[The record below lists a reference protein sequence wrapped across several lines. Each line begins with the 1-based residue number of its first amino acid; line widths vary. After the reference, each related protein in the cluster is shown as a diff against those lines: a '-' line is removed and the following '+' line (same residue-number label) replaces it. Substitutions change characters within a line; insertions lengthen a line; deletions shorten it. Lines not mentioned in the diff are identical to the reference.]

1 MMLRILWKG
10 LVMRHLELNNEM
22 MVLRDGFYRLEKDLE
37 ALSVFLEEIKSK
49 SLKFE
54 NPNKRMH
61 YLIDNNLYED
71 FYQKYSED
79 QILEIYKAVEGEEFK
94 FKSYM
99 SASKFYK
106 DYALKVKDTYF
117 ESYEDRIIAVSLFLA
132 DGCFDFALRLALD
145 MIKQRY
151 QPATPTFL
159 NAGKYVRGELVSCFL
174 LEVGDSLNSITFN
187 ISSAM
192 QLSKIGGG
200 VALNLS
206 NIRARGEEIRGICNV
221 AKGVIPVMKLLEDGF
236 NYADQMGQRKG
247 AGAVYLNIFHYDI
260 EDFLDTKKINADEKS
275 RVQTLSL
282 GVIIPDKFFELAKQ
296 DKNYY
301 ALAPY
306 SVYKETGL
314 MMNDID
320 FDKDYD
326 LLASNPRII
335 KKEISARDMLV
346 RIAKLQFES
355 GYPYIMYQTSC
366 NLNHPLKEVG
376 RVKMSNLC
384 TEIFQIQTPS
394 VIGNYGE
401 GDVIGYD
408 VSCILGS
415 LNIVNVINSDF
426 EFIVDLAM
434 RALTSVVDKSC
445 INNAPSVRKANDDYR
460 AVGLGVMNLHGFL
473 IKNKIPYESDE
484 ALDFVRT
491 FFMLLNFYSLKSSMN
506 IAKERNSVFKDFKQ
520 SEYYNGNYF
529 NMYLNEDFSPRS
541 EVVREIF
548 SCLQIPSKSDWN
560 NLKGDIQRYG
570 LYHAYRLAVAPTQS
584 ISYIQNA
591 TTSLMPIVEPVE
603 ARVYGNSTTYYPM
616 PYLSREN
623 AIFFKSAYYMD
634 MRKLIDLVS
643 EAQRHVDQGIST
655 LLYVTNETSTRE
667 LVKLYIY
674 AKNKGLKSLYY
685 TRNKNLSVDE
695 CILCAI

>member
-1 MMLRILWKG
+1 
-10 LVMRHLELNNEM
+10 MRHLELNNEI
-22 MVLRDGFYRLEKDLE
+22 MVLKDGFYRLEKDLE
-37 ALSVFLEEIKSK
+37 ALSVFLEEVKSK
-49 SLKFE
+49 SLKFKS
-54 NPNKRMH
+54 PNERMH

-71 FYQKYSED
+71 FYENYSEE
-79 QILEIYKAVEGEEFK
+79 QILEIYELVRGENFK

-106 DYALKVKDTYF
+106 DYALKMNDGDTYL
-117 ESYEDRIIAVSLFLA
+117 ESYEDRIIAVSLSLA
-132 DGCFDFALRLALD
+132 SGNFDFALKLALE

-159 NAGKYVRGELVSCFL
+159 NAGKKVRGELVSCFL

-206 NIRARGEEIRGICNV
+206 NIRARGEEIRGICNI
-221 AKGVIPVMKLLEDGF
+221 AKGIIPVMKLLEDGF
-236 NYADQMGQRKG
+236 SYADQMGQRKG

-282 GVIIPDKFFELAKQ
+282 GVIIPDKFFDIAKMGQ
-296 DKNYY
+296 NYY
-301 ALAPY
+301 AFAPY
-306 SVYKETGL
+306 SLYKATGRL
-314 MMNDID
+314 MNEID
-320 FDKDYD
+320 FDKEYD
-326 LLASNPRII
+326 ALASNPDIL

-346 RIAKLQFES
+346 YIARLQFES
-355 GYPYIMYQTSC
+355 GYPYIMYSTAC
-366 NLNHPLKEVG
+366 NLRNPLKG
-376 RVKMSNLC
+376 LGKIKMSNLC

-394 VIGNYGE
+394 VIGDYGE
-401 GDVIGYD
+401 GDLIGYD
-408 VSCILGS
+408 ISCILGS
-415 LNIVNVINSDF
+415 LNIVNVVNSDL
-426 EFIVDLAM
+426 EYTIDVAM
-434 RALTSVVDKSC
+434 RALTYVVDKTE
-445 INNAPSVRKANDDYR
+445 IKNAPSIKKANNDYHS
-460 AVGLGVMNLHGFL
+460 VGLGVMNLHGFL
-473 IKNKIPYESDE
+473 IKNKIPYESEE

-506 IAKERNSVFKDFKQ
+506 IAKDKGQAFKDFEK

-529 NMYLNEDFSPRS
+529 DMYLNEEFFPRTATV
-541 EVVREIF
+541 ERIF
-548 SCLQIPSKSDWN
+548 SVLKIPGKGDWE
-560 NLKGDIQRYG
+560 NLKRDVQMHG
-570 LYHAYRLAVAPTQS
+570 LYHSYRLAVAPTQS

-623 AIFFKSAYYMD
+623 ALLFKSAYYMD
-634 MRKLIDLVS
+634 MKKLIDLVS

-655 LLYVTNETSTRE
+655 LLYVTNETTTRE

>member
-1 MMLRILWKG
+1 
-10 LVMRHLELNNEM
+10 MRHLELNNEI
-22 MVLRDGFYRLEKDLE
+22 MVLKDGFYRLEKDLE
-37 ALSVFLEEIKSK
+37 ALSVFLEEVKAK
-49 SLKFE
+49 SLRFS
-54 NPNKRMH
+54 NPNERMH

-71 FYQKYSED
+71 FYKNYSEA
-79 QILEIYKAVEGEEFK
+79 QILEIYKLVEFENFK

-106 DYALKVKDTYF
+106 DYALKLNGDTYL

-132 DGCFDFALRLALD
+132 DGCFELALKLASE

-159 NAGKYVRGELVSCFL
+159 NAGKRVRGELVSCFL

-206 NIRARGEEIRGICNV
+206 NIRARGEEIRGICNI
-221 AKGVIPVMKLLEDGF
+221 AKGIIPVMKLLEDGF

-282 GVIIPDKFFELAKQ
+282 GVIIPDKFFEIAKQ
-296 DKNYY
+296 GQSYY
-301 ALAPY
+301 AFAPY
-306 SVYKETGL
+306 SLYKATGRF
-314 MMNDID
+314 MNEID
-320 FDKDYD
+320 FDLEYD
-326 LLASNPRII
+326 LLASNPNIL
-335 KKEISARDMLV
+335 KKEIKARDMLV
-346 RIAKLQFES
+346 RIARLQFES
-355 GYPYIMYQTSC
+355 GYPYIMYQTAC
-366 NLNHPLKEVG
+366 NLNNPLKG
-376 RVKMSNLC
+376 IGKIKMSNLC

-394 VIGNYGE
+394 IIGDYGE
-401 GDVIGYD
+401 GDLIGYD

-415 LNIVNVINSDF
+415 LNIVNVVNSNF
-426 EFIVDLAM
+426 EHTVDIAM
-434 RALTSVVDKSC
+434 QALTSVCDKTD
-445 INNAPSVRKANDDYR
+445 IKNAPSISKANNDYH

-473 IKNKIPYESDE
+473 IKNKIPYESAE
-484 ALDFVRT
+484 AIDFVRT
-491 FFMLLNFYSLKSSMN
+491 FFMLLNFYSIKSSMN
-506 IAKERNSVFKDFKQ
+506 IAKTRGKTFKDFKQ

-529 NMYLNEDFSPRS
+529 NMYLTEDFSPKT
-541 EVVREIF
+541 EVVKGIF
-548 SCLQIPSKSDWN
+548 SGIKIPLKSDWE
-560 NLKGDIQRYG
+560 NLKRDVQMHG

-616 PYLSREN
+616 PYLSKEN
-623 AIFFKSAYYMD
+623 ALFFKSAYYMD
-634 MRKLIDLVS
+634 MRKLIDLIS

>member
-1 MMLRILWKG
+1 
-10 LVMRHLELNNEM
+10 MRHLELNNEM
-22 MVLRDGFYRLEKDLE
+22 MVLKDGFYRLEKDLE
-37 ALSVFLEEIKSK
+37 ALSVFLEEVKSK
-49 SLKFE
+49 SLKFSD
-54 NPNKRMH
+54 PNERMH

-71 FYQKYSED
+71 FYKNYSEE
-79 QILEIYKAVEGEEFK
+79 QIRKIYKHVLGENFK

-106 DYALKVKDTYF
+106 DYALKMHDGETYL

-132 DGCFDFALRLALD
+132 DGCFDFALKLALE

-159 NAGKYVRGELVSCFL
+159 NAGKRIRGELVSCFL

-206 NIRARGEEIRGICNV
+206 NVRARGEEIRGICNI
-221 AKGVIPVMKLLEDGF
+221 AKGIIPVMKLLEDGF

-282 GVIIPDKFFELAKQ
+282 GVIIPDKFFDIAKQ
-296 DKNYY
+296 GQNYY
-301 ALAPY
+301 AFAPY
-306 SVYKETGL
+306 SLYKATGRL
-314 MMNDID
+314 MNEID
-320 FDKDYD
+320 FDKEYD
-326 LLASNPRII
+326 LLASNPNIL
-335 KKEISARDMLV
+335 KKEIGARDMLI

-366 NLNHPLKEVG
+366 NVNNPLKG
-376 RVKMSNLC
+376 LGKIKMSNLC

-394 VIGNYGE
+394 VIGDYGE
-401 GDVIGYD
+401 GDTIGYD
-408 VSCILGS
+408 ICCILGS
-415 LNIVNVINSDF
+415 LNLVNVVNSELEYTID
-426 EFIVDLAM
+426 IAM
-434 RALTSVVDKSC
+434 RALTSVVDKTY
-445 INNAPSVRKANDDYR
+445 IKNAPSISKANKDYR
-460 AVGLGVMNLHGFL
+460 SVGLGVMNLHGFL
-473 IKNKIPYESDE
+473 IKNKIPYESAE
-484 ALDFVRT
+484 ALDFIRT

-506 IAKERNSVFKDFKQ
+506 IAKTRGKAFKDFEK

-529 NMYLNEDFSPRS
+529 DMYFNEDFSPRT
-541 EVVREIF
+541 EVVKQIF
-548 SCLQIPSKSDWN
+548 SGINIPLKSDWEH
-560 NLKGDIQRYG
+560 LKLDVQKYG
-570 LYHAYRLAVAPTQS
+570 LYHSYRLAVAPTQS
-584 ISYIQNA
+584 ISYIQNS

-616 PYLSREN
+616 PYLSKEN
-623 AIFFKSAYYMD
+623 ALLFKSAYYMD

>member
-1 MMLRILWKG
+1 
-10 LVMRHLELNNEM
+10 MRHLELNNEI
-22 MVLRDGFYRLEKDLE
+22 MVLKDGFYRLEKDLE
-37 ALSVFLEEIKSK
+37 ALSVFLEEVKAK
-49 SLKFE
+49 SLRFS
-54 NPNKRMH
+54 NPNERMH

-71 FYQKYSED
+71 FYKNYSEA
-79 QILEIYKAVEGEEFK
+79 QILEIYKVVKLENFK

-106 DYALKVKDTYF
+106 DYSLKLNGDIYL

-132 DGCFDFALRLALD
+132 DGCFEFALKLASE

-159 NAGKYVRGELVSCFL
+159 NAGKRVRGELVSCFL

-206 NIRARGEEIRGICNV
+206 NIRARGEEIRGICNI
-221 AKGVIPVMKLLEDGF
+221 AKGIIPVMKLLEDGF

-282 GVIIPDKFFELAKQ
+282 GVIIPDKFFEIAKQ
-296 DKNYY
+296 GQSYY
-301 ALAPY
+301 AFAPY
-306 SVYKETGL
+306 SLYKATGRF
-314 MMNDID
+314 MNEID
-320 FDKDYD
+320 FDLEYD
-326 LLASNPRII
+326 LLASNPNIL
-335 KKEISARDMLV
+335 KKEFKARDMLV
-346 RIAKLQFES
+346 RIARLQFES
-355 GYPYIMYQTSC
+355 GYPYIMYQTAC
-366 NLNHPLKEVG
+366 NLNNPLKG
-376 RVKMSNLC
+376 IGKIKMSNLC

-394 VIGNYGE
+394 IIGDYGE
-401 GDVIGYD
+401 GDLIGYD

-415 LNIVNVINSDF
+415 LNIVNVVNSDF
-426 EFIVDLAM
+426 EHTVDIAM
-434 RALTSVVDKSC
+434 QALTSVCDKTD
-445 INNAPSVRKANDDYR
+445 IKNAPSISKANNDYH

-473 IKNKIPYESDE
+473 IKNKIPYESSE
-484 ALDFVRT
+484 AIDFVRT
-491 FFMLLNFYSLKSSMN
+491 FFMLLNFYSIKSSMN
-506 IAKERNSVFKDFKQ
+506 IAKTRGKTFKDFNK

-529 NMYLNEDFSPRS
+529 NMYLTEDFSPKT
-541 EVVREIF
+541 EVVKGIF
-548 SCLQIPSKSDWN
+548 SGIKIPLKSDWE
-560 NLKGDIQRYG
+560 NLKRDVQMHG

-616 PYLSREN
+616 PYLSKEN
-623 AIFFKSAYYMD
+623 ALFFKSAYYMD
-634 MRKLIDLVS
+634 MRKLIDLIS

>member
-1 MMLRILWKG
+1 MK
-10 LVMRHLELNNEM
+10 HLELNNEI
-22 MVLRDGFYRLEKDLE
+22 MVLKDGFYRLEKDLE
-37 ALSVFLEEIKSK
+37 ALSVFLSEVNSK

-54 NPNKRMH
+54 NPNERMH
-61 YLIDNNLYED
+61 YLIDNNFYEN
-71 FYQKYSED
+71 FYENYSEE
-79 QILEIYKAVEGEEFK
+79 QILEIYNLVSLENFQ

-106 DYALKVKDTYF
+106 DYALKMNDGNTYL

-132 DGCFDFALRLALD
+132 DGCFDFALKLALE

-159 NAGKYVRGELVSCFL
+159 NAGKKVRGELVSCFL

-187 ISSAM
+187 VSSAM

-206 NIRARGEEIRGICNV
+206 NIRARGEEIRGIPNI
-221 AKGVIPVMKLLEDGF
+221 AKGIIPVMKLLEDGF

-282 GVIIPDKFFELAKQ
+282 GVIIPDKFFDIAKQ
-296 DKNYY
+296 GKNYY
-301 ALAPY
+301 AFAPY
-306 SVYKETGL
+306 SLYKVTGRF
-314 MMNDID
+314 MNEID
-320 FDKDYD
+320 FDLEYD
-326 LLASNPRII
+326 LFASDPRIL
-335 KKEISARDMLV
+335 KKEISARDMLI
-346 RIAKLQFES
+346 RIARLQFES
-355 GYPYIMYQTSC
+355 GYPYIMYQTAC
-366 NLNHPLKEVG
+366 NLNNPLKG
-376 RVKMSNLC
+376 LGKIKMSNLC

-394 VIGNYGE
+394 VIGDYGE
-401 GDVIGYD
+401 EDLLGYD
-408 VSCILGS
+408 ISCILGS

-426 EFIVDLAM
+426 EYTVDIAM
-434 RALTSVVDKSC
+434 RALTSVVDKAD
-445 INNAPSVRKANDDYR
+445 IKNAPSIRKANNDYH

-473 IKNKIPYESDE
+473 IKNKISYESAE

-506 IAKERNSVFKDFKQ
+506 IARDRGCAFKDFNK

-529 NMYLNEDFSPRS
+529 DMYLSEDFTPKTD
-541 EVVREIF
+541 VIKQIF
-548 SCLQIPSKSDWN
+548 SGLKIPLKSDWES
-560 NLKGDIQRYG
+560 LKRDVQMHG
-570 LYHAYRLAVAPTQS
+570 LYHSYRLAVAPTQS

-603 ARVYGNSTTYYPM
+603 ARVYGNATTYYPM

-623 AIFFKSAYYMD
+623 ALLFKSAYYMD
-634 MRKLIDLVS
+634 MKKLIDLIS

>member
-1 MMLRILWKG
+1 
-10 LVMRHLELNNEM
+10 MRHLELNNEI
-22 MVLRDGFYRLEKDLE
+22 MVLKDGFYQLEKDLE
-37 ALSVFLEEIKSK
+37 ALDVFLEEIENR

-54 NPNKRMH
+54 NPNERIR
-61 YLIDNNLYED
+61 YLIDNNFYED
-71 FYQKYSED
+71 FYKSYSEE
-79 QILEIYKAVEGEEFK
+79 QILEIYELVRLENFS

-99 SASKFYK
+99 SASKFYR
-106 DYALKVKDTYF
+106 DYALKMNDGKTYL
-117 ESYEDRIIAVSLFLA
+117 ETYEDRIIAVSLSIA
-132 DGCFDFALRLALD
+132 CGDFDFARSLAVE

-159 NAGKYVRGELVSCFL
+159 NSGKKVRGELVSCFL

-206 NIRARGEEIRGICNV
+206 NLRARGEEIRGICNV
-221 AKGVIPVMKLLEDGF
+221 AKGIIPVMKLLEDGF
-236 NYADQMGQRKG
+236 SYADQMGQRKG

-275 RVQTLSL
+275 RIQTLSL
-282 GVIIPDKFFELAKQ
+282 GVIIPDKFFDIAKRGE
-296 DKNYY
+296 NFY
-301 ALAPY
+301 AFAPY
-306 SVYKETGL
+306 SLYKATGKYI
-314 MMNDID
+314 NEID
-320 FDKDYD
+320 LDVEYD
-326 LLASNPRII
+326 SLAGNPNIV
-335 KKEISARDMLV
+335 KKELSARDMLI

-355 GYPYIMYQTSC
+355 GYPYIMYSSAC
-366 NLNHPLKEVG
+366 NLNNPLKGLG

-394 VIGNYGE
+394 TIGDYGDE
-401 GDVIGYD
+401 DQIGYD
-408 VSCILGS
+408 ISCILGS
-415 LNIVNVINSDF
+415 LNIVNVVNSSL
-426 EFIVDLAM
+426 EHTVDTAM
-434 RALTSVVDKSC
+434 RALTAVVNIAD
-445 INNAPSVRKANDDYR
+445 IRNAPSIRKANDEYHS
-460 AVGLGVMNLHGFL
+460 VGLGAMNLHGFL
-473 IKNKIPYESDE
+473 IKNKIPYESAE
-484 ALDFVRT
+484 ARDFVRT

-506 IAKERNSVFKDFKQ
+506 IAKEKGETFRDFKK

-529 NMYLNEDFSPRS
+529 NMYLCEDFAPQTDA
-541 EVVREIF
+541 VKAIF
-548 SCLQIPSKSDWN
+548 KDLQIPGTSDWAD
-560 NLKGDIQRYG
+560 LKDEIRVHG
-570 LYHAYRLAVAPTQS
+570 LYHSYRLAVAPTQS

-603 ARVYGNSTTYYPM
+603 SRVYGNSTTYYPM
-616 PYLSREN
+616 PYLSRQT
-623 AIFFKSAYYMD
+623 ATLYKSAYYMD
-634 MRKLIDLVS
+634 MTKLIDLIS

-667 LVKLYIY
+667 LVRLYIY

>member
-1 MMLRILWKG
+1 
-10 LVMRHLELNNEM
+10 MRHLELNNEI
-22 MVLRDGFYRLEKDLE
+22 MVLKDGFYRLEKDLE
-37 ALSVFLEEIKSK
+37 ALSVFLEEVKAK
-49 SLKFE
+49 SLRFS
-54 NPNKRMH
+54 NPNERMH

-71 FYQKYSED
+71 FYKNYSEA
-79 QILEIYKAVEGEEFK
+79 QILEIYKLVELENFK

-106 DYALKVKDTYF
+106 DYALKLNGDTYL

-132 DGCFDFALRLALD
+132 DGCFEFALKLASE

-159 NAGKYVRGELVSCFL
+159 NAGKRVRGELVSCFL

-206 NIRARGEEIRGICNV
+206 NIRARGEEIRGICNI
-221 AKGVIPVMKLLEDGF
+221 AKGIIPVMKLLEDGF

-282 GVIIPDKFFELAKQ
+282 GVIIPDKFFEIAKQ
-296 DKNYY
+296 GQSYY
-301 ALAPY
+301 AFAPY
-306 SVYKETGL
+306 SLYKATGRF
-314 MMNDID
+314 MNEID
-320 FDKDYD
+320 FDLEYD
-326 LLASNPRII
+326 LLASNPNIL
-335 KKEISARDMLV
+335 KKEIKARDMLV
-346 RIAKLQFES
+346 RIARLQFES
-355 GYPYIMYQTSC
+355 GYPYIMYQTAC
-366 NLNHPLKEVG
+366 NLNNPLKG
-376 RVKMSNLC
+376 IGKIKMSNLC

-394 VIGNYGE
+394 IIGDYGE
-401 GDVIGYD
+401 GDLIGYD

-415 LNIVNVINSDF
+415 LNIVNVVNSNF
-426 EFIVDLAM
+426 EYTVDIAM
-434 RALTSVVDKSC
+434 QALTSVCDKTD
-445 INNAPSVRKANDDYR
+445 IKNAPSISKANNDYH

-473 IKNKIPYESDE
+473 IKNKIPYESAE
-484 ALDFVRT
+484 AIDFVRT
-491 FFMLLNFYSLKSSMN
+491 FFMLLNFYSIKSSMN
-506 IAKERNSVFKDFKQ
+506 IAKTRGKTFKDFKQ

-529 NMYLNEDFSPRS
+529 NMYLTEDFSPKT
-541 EVVREIF
+541 EVVKGIF
-548 SCLQIPSKSDWN
+548 SGIKIPLKSDWE
-560 NLKGDIQRYG
+560 NLKRDVQMHG

-616 PYLSREN
+616 PYLSKEN
-623 AIFFKSAYYMD
+623 ALFFKSAYYMD
-634 MRKLIDLVS
+634 MRKLIDLIS

>member
-1 MMLRILWKG
+1 
-10 LVMRHLELNNEM
+10 MRHLELNNEI
-22 MVLRDGFYRLEKDLE
+22 MVLKDGFYRLERDLE
-37 ALSVFLEEIKSK
+37 ALGVFLEEIGSK
-49 SLKFE
+49 SLKFK
-54 NPNKRMH
+54 NPNERMH
-61 YLIDNNLYED
+61 YLIDNRLYED

-79 QILEIYKAVEGEEFK
+79 QILEIHNAVYAEDFK
-94 FKSYM
+94 FQSYM

-106 DYALKVKDTYF
+106 DYALKVNDTYL

-132 DGCFDFALRLALD
+132 DGCFDFALKLALD
-145 MIKQRY
+145 MIRQRY

-159 NAGKYVRGELVSCFL
+159 NAGKCVRGELVSCFL
-174 LEVGDSLNSITFN
+174 LEVADSLNSITFN
-187 ISSAM
+187 ISSSM

-206 NIRARGEEIRGICNV
+206 NLRARGEEIRGIANV

-296 DKNYY
+296 GRAYY
-301 ALAPY
+301 AFAPH
-306 SVYKETGL
+306 SIYKETGL
-314 MMNDID
+314 VMNEID
-320 FDKDYD
+320 FDLEYD
-326 LLASNPRII
+326 LLANNPRIM
-335 KKEISARDMLV
+335 KKELSARDILV
-346 RIAKLQFES
+346 RIARLQFES
-355 GYPYIMYQTSC
+355 GYPYIMYQTAC
-366 NLNHPLKEVG
+366 NLNNPLKGIG
-376 RVKMSNLC
+376 RIKMSNLC
-384 TEIFQIQTPS
+384 TEIFQIQTSS
-394 VIGNYGE
+394 VIGDYGD
-401 GDVIGYD
+401 GDVVGYD

-426 EFIVDLAM
+426 ESTVDLAM
-434 RALTSVVDKSC
+434 RALTSVVDKTS
-445 INNAPSVRKANDDYR
+445 IKNAPSIRKANDDYR

-506 IAKERNSVFKDFKQ
+506 IAKERNSPFKDFKL

-529 NMYLNEDFSPRS
+529 DMYLNEDFSPKS
-541 EVVREIF
+541 EIVKEIF
-548 SCLQIPSKSDWN
+548 GSLKIPSKSDWE
-560 NLKGDIQRYG
+560 NLKRDVQQYG

-591 TTSLMPIVEPVE
+591 TTSLMPIVELVE

-623 AIFFKSAYYMD
+623 AICFKSAYYMD
-634 MRKLIDLVS
+634 MRKLIDLIS

-685 TRNKNLSVDE
+685 TRNKNLSVNE
-695 CILCAI
+695 CILCSV